1 MSGCSS
7 HVAFSTGRIGTGLP
21 RAYQRVS
28 EWMPPYQRGK
38 NVMIKILNNKS
49 ANWLTVILNLIIEYA
64 LPRYEYSV

>member
-1 MSGCSS
+1 
-7 HVAFSTGRIGTGLP
+7 
-21 RAYQRVS
+21 
-28 EWMPPYQRGK
+28 MPPYQRGK